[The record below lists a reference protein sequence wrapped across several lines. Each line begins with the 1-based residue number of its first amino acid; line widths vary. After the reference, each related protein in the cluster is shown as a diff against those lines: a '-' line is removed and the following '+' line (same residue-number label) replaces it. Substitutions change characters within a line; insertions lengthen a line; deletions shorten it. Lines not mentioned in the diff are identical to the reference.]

1 MARWSAKA
9 ASYLDFR
16 IGQIRE
22 ALLAVRAPL
31 LARRPGVRH
40 TPLRVASVEGLCNP
54 SILRWQG
61 KWLVAARRPN
71 YRMTAQGAYVVPG
84 GIDNLASETW
94 LVECD
99 DSLNPVAAFRLD
111 DHVARS
117 TVPEARNG
125 LEDPRLFIDHG
136 RLFGLWSALQLAPQ
150 AAVPDLEGAVMPDW
164 TGTRN
169 TMCIA
174 EIRDTDVGP
183 LQLLPSPHGAPREKN
198 WMPVLDAEQPT
209 FLYRLEDMQVYAFDG
224 ERLAKRY
231 RRSTRIPAL
240 ANWSGSS
247 QIIAWDGNWLCV
259 AHLAA
264 RKLTASLPKMEP
276 LYPHRFVVLDPDWNV
291 VGMSEPFF
299 FEKRGIEFCAGLA
312 EHDGRVVMSYGLGDK
327 ASALVSMEKSAVLAM
342 IKPVPHAA
350 Q

>member
-40 TPLRVASVEGLCNP
+40 TPLRVAGVEGLCNP

-183 LQLLPSPHGAPREKN
+183 LQLLPSPHGAPREK
-198 WMPVLDAEQPT
+198 LDA
-209 FLYRLEDMQVYAFDG
+209 RAG
-224 ERLAKRY
+224 
-231 RRSTRIPAL
+231 RR
-240 ANWSGSS
+240 
-247 QIIAWDGNWLCV
+247 
-259 AHLAA
+259 AA
-264 RKLTASLPKMEP
+264 D
-276 LYPHRFVVLDPDWNV
+276 V
-291 VGMSEPFF
+291 
-299 FEKRGIEFCAGLA
+299 
-312 EHDGRVVMSYGLGDK
+312 
-327 ASALVSMEKSAVLAM
+327 
-342 IKPVPHAA
+342 PVPS
-350 Q
+350 